1 MNIIPAV
8 IPKTKEHLL
17 TSVAKLDG
25 AAPQIQIDLV
35 DGIFVP
41 QAAPSWPWA
50 TNTFV
55 DEMYTT
61 FADLSENFS
70 LEIDMMVARPE
81 EYVEELVSASVAR
94 IVVHVGST
102 EHLDDILAF
111 RPHVKIGLAFKNDT
125 PLDLLEEYHDRID
138 FVQCMGIAEI
148 GVQGNPF
155 DERVL
160 AHIADIH
167 ARYPSLEIAVDGGVS
182 AETIPRLKSA
192 GATRLISG
200 SAILGSVNP
209 PEALSKLQKIAEA
222 AS

>member
-1 MNIIPAV
+1 MDIIPAI
-8 IPKTKEHLL
+8 IPKTKEHLF

-25 AAPQIQIDLV
+25 AASQIQIDLV

-41 QAAPSWPWA
+41 HAAPSWPWA

-61 FADLSENFS
+61 FADLSETLS
-70 LEIDMMVARPE
+70 LEIDLMVARPE
-81 EYVEELVSASVAR
+81 EYIEELVSASVAR
-94 IVVHVGST
+94 VVVHAGST
-102 EHLDDILAF
+102 DNFDALFAF
-111 RPHVKIGLAFKNDT
+111 HSHVQIGLAFKNDT
-125 PLDLLEEYHDRID
+125 PLDLLDAYHDRIH

-160 AHIADIH
+160 ARIADIH
-167 ARYPSLEIAVDGGVS
+167 TRYPSLEIAVDGGVS

-209 PEALSKLQKIAEA
+209 PEALSNLQKIADA
-222 AS
+222 

>member
-1 MNIIPAV
+1 MKIVPAV

-25 AAPQIQIDLV
+25 AASQIQIDLV

-41 QAAPSWPWA
+41 QAVPSWPWA

-61 FADLSENFS
+61 FADLSETFS
-70 LEIDMMVARPE
+70 LEVDLMVVRPE
-81 EYVEELVSASVAR
+81 EYIEELVSASVAR

-102 EHLDDILAF
+102 DRLDDILTF
-111 RPHVKIGLAFKNDT
+111 RSHVQMGLAFKNDM
-125 PLDLLEEYHDRID
+125 PLDLLAAYHDRID

-155 DERVL
+155 DEHVL

-167 ARYPSLEIAVDGGVS
+167 ARYPSLEISVDGGVS
-182 AETIPRLKSA
+182 PDTIPLLKNA

-200 SAILGSVNP
+200 SAILGAVNP
-209 PEALSKLQKIAEA
+209 PEALAHEQKIADA
-222 AS
+222 